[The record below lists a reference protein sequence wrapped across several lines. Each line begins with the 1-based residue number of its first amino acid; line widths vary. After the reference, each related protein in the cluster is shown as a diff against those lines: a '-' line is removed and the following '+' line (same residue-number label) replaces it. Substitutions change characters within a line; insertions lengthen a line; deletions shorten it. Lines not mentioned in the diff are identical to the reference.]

1 MKKVTM
7 IRQRSALAGSA
18 LLLVAIAGCGGD
30 GETQVEQPV
39 PTTVEIS
46 PESAMLTF
54 IDATQGF
61 TAVVRDQ
68 NGTAMPNA
76 TVSWSSSDASVF
88 TVSGSGSTATVTAGG
103 NGTGTLTATSGQA
116 SGTAAVE
123 VEQRATRVEI
133 VSGDGQEGLSEQL
146 LPEPLVVRLEDQG
159 GTAAAGIAVTF
170 TPASG
175 SGTVSESTVTTD
187 ADGMASTEW
196 TLGTARNQTVAVVS
210 GGATAEFTAR
220 AVSEDPLPDLV
231 LTSMTLS
238 RDEPTILETIDI
250 VAEIVNTGDAAT
262 PATFPVRLSLDG
274 AALETVEVAQLE
286 SDESTTV
293 EITAGPFEA
302 GMHDIELALDPD
314 GEIEE
319 WQEDNNSASESIR
332 VLNQQALSL
341 SSPVTVSSSTVNE
354 VLLFRVDITE
364 PSDEALNIEL
374 SGGSGDAD
382 LFVHYGERPNHQYKY
397 RCASGNAAS
406 DEFCQLVP
414 SRVGTYHI
422 AVHAYTAF
430 GPSTLE
436 VTVGGK
442 DVEPFDVDLVFLD
455 NGTNS
460 QDNIMRQAAE
470 RWEAVIGHGAD
481 DIDYSGNPVP
491 AGACGP
497 GSPSVS
503 DVVDDIR
510 IYVTIDSIDGGGGS
524 GGNILG
530 RAGPCSVR
538 LSVFQA
544 PGTTR
549 QDTLYREVVRGFI
562 ELDEFDVERMESQ
575 GVLLSVV
582 THELAHVL
590 GFGTLWGVHDRLRNP
605 SVPDKPNADTHFV
618 GPLTIAAFD
627 VAGGAGYA
635 RGKVPV
641 ENSGADGSADGHWR
655 QSVFED
661 EIMTPFLTG
670 SVQPMSAITLESL
683 YEIGYEVNLNEAESF
698 GLSRAGVA
706 GMALPRGPVIYLGN
720 DIARI
725 PIRGL
730 DPKTGR
736 VVKVI
741 YPGQRR
747 AR

>member
-7 IRQRSALAGSA
+7 IRQRSGLAGSV

-30 GETQVEQPV
+30 GETKVEEPV
-39 PTTVEIS
+39 PTTVEIT
-46 PESAMLTF
+46 PGSAMLTF

-68 NGTAMPNA
+68 NGKAMPNA
-76 TVSWSSSDASVF
+76 AVSWSSSDASVF
-88 TVSGSGSTATVTAGG
+88 AVSGSGSTATVTAAG
-103 NGTGTLTATSGQA
+103 NGAGTLTATSGQA
-116 SGTAAVE
+116 SGTAAVT
-123 VEQRATRVEI
+123 VEQRATRMEI

-196 TLGTARNQTVAVVS
+196 TLGTARNQTVAVAS

-220 AVSEDPLPDLV
+220 AVSENPLPDLV
-231 LTSMTLS
+231 LTSLTLPEDDPS
-238 RDEPTILETIDI
+238 SLETIDI
-250 VAEIVNTGDAAT
+250 VAEIANIGDAAT
-262 PATFPVRLSLDG
+262 PATFLLRLSLDG
-274 AALETVEVAQLE
+274 AALETVEVAPLE
-286 SDESTTV
+286 SDGSTTL

-302 GMHDIELALDPD
+302 GRHDIELALDPD

-319 WQEDNNSASESIR
+319 WQDDNNSASESIR
-332 VLNQQALSL
+332 VLNQQVLGL

-364 PSDEALNIEL
+364 PSDEALNVEL

-382 LFVHYGERPNHQYKY
+382 MFVHYGERPNHQYKY
-397 RCASGNAAS
+397 RCSSGNAAS
-406 DEFCQLVP
+406 EEFCQLVP
-414 SRVGTYHI
+414 TRAGTYHV

-442 DVEPFDVDLVFLD
+442 DVETYDVDLVFLED
-455 NGTNS
+455 GTNS
-460 QDNIMRQAAE
+460 QNNIMRQAAE
-470 RWEAVIGHGAD
+470 RWEAVIGQGARD
-481 DIDYSGNPVP
+481 FDYSGNPQP
-491 AGACGP
+491 AGTCGP
-497 GSPSVS
+497 GSPGVS

-530 RAGPCSVR
+530 RAAPCSWR
-538 LSVFQA
+538 LQLWSA
-544 PGTTR
+544 PGSSRT
-549 QDTLYREVVRGFI
+549 DTINKQVIRGFI
-562 ELDEFDVERMESQ
+562 ELDEFDVARMETQ

-590 GFGTLWGVHDRLRNP
+590 GFGTVWTTHDRLRNP
-605 SVPDKPNADTHFV
+605 SDPNRPNADTHFE

-627 VAGGAGYA
+627 AAGGAGY
-635 RGKVPV
+635 GGSKVPV
-641 ENSGADGSADGHWR
+641 ENTGVRGSADGHWR

-661 EIMTPFLTG
+661 EMMTPFLTG
-670 SVQPMSAITLESL
+670 SAQAMSAITLESL

-698 GLSRAGVA
+698 GLSRAGAA
-706 GMALPRGPVIYLGN
+706 GMAMPRGPVIYLGN

-741 YPGQRR
+741 YPGQR
-747 AR
+747 

>member
-1 MKKVTM
+1 M
-7 IRQRSALAGSA
+7 
-18 LLLVAIAGCGGD
+18 AIAGCGD
-30 GETQVEQPV
+30 GETKVEEPV

-46 PESAMLTF
+46 PGSAMLTF

-61 TAVVRDQ
+61 NAVVRDQ

-76 TVSWSSSDASVF
+76 SVSWSSSDASAF
-88 TVSGSGSTATVTAGG
+88 TVSGSGSSATVTAAG
-103 NGTGTLTATSGQA
+103 NGSGTLTATSGQA
-116 SGTAAVE
+116 SGTASVE
-123 VEQRATRVEI
+123 VAQVATRMEL

-159 GTAAAGIAVTF
+159 GTGAAGIEVTF
-170 TPASG
+170 TPGSG

-196 TLGTARNQTVAVVS
+196 TLGIARNQTVAVAS
-210 GGATAEFTAR
+210 GSATAEFMAR
-220 AVSEDPLPDLV
+220 AVSENPRPDLV
-231 LTSMTLS
+231 LTSMMLPQDDPS
-238 RDEPTILETIDI
+238 SLEMFDI
-250 VAEIVNTGDAAT
+250 VAEVANIGDAAT
-262 PATFPVRLSLDG
+262 PATFSLRLSLDG
-274 AALETVEVAQLE
+274 TPLETVEVPQLGP
-286 SDESTTV
+286 DESTTM
-293 EITAGPFEA
+293 EFTAGPLEP
-302 GMHDIELALDPD
+302 GTHDIELALDPD

-332 VLNQQALSL
+332 ILNQQALGL

-364 PSDEALNIEL
+364 PSDEALNVEL

-382 LFVHYGERPNHQYKY
+382 MFVSYGERPDHHYKY
-397 RCASGNAAS
+397 RCLSGNAAS

-414 SRVGTYHI
+414 TRMGSYHI

-442 DVEPFDVDLVFLD
+442 DVEPYDIDLVFLEE
-455 NGTNS
+455 GTNS
-460 QDNIMRQAAE
+460 QNNIMRQAAE
-470 RWEAVIGHGAD
+470 RWEAVIGQGVD
-481 DIDYSGNPVP
+481 DFDYSLNPAP
-491 AGACGP
+491 EGSCGP
-497 GSPSVS
+497 GSPEAS

-530 RAGPCSVR
+530 RASPCGVR
-538 LSVFQA
+538 LIAFEDPATGRRDSIYKQVI
-544 PGTTR
+544 
-549 QDTLYREVVRGFI
+549 RGFI
-562 ELDEFDVERMESQ
+562 ELDEFDVDRMESQ

-590 GFGTLWGVHDRLRNP
+590 GFGTVWDDHDRLRNP
-605 SVPDKPNADTHFV
+605 SAPDRPNADTHFD

-627 VAGGAGYA
+627 AAGGAGY
-635 RGKVPV
+635 GGSKVPV
-641 ENSGADGSADGHWR
+641 ENSGVRGSADGHWR
-655 QSVFED
+655 ESVFED
-661 EIMTPFLTG
+661 EMMTPFLTG
-670 SVQPMSAITLESL
+670 SAQPMSAVTLESL
-683 YEIGYEVNLNEAESF
+683 YEIGYEVNLTEAESF

-736 VVKVI
+736 VIKVI
-741 YPGQRR
+741 YPGRR
-747 AR
+747 